1 MKKILFITAAL
12 FCILSVVSCNDKLDI
27 QQDYDFTVT
36 TLPVQTKIQK
46 GETAEIRCQLIR
58 TGYWKDAKYTIRYF
72 QPDGKG
78 VLKLED
84 GTVLSPNDAYP
95 LTKDTFRLYYT
106 SATTEL
112 QVIDIYIEDNS
123 GKTVQL
129 TFPFNNVTE
138 KGGSVGTE

>member
-58 TGYWKDAKYTIRYF
+58 AGYWKDAKYTIRYF
-72 QPDGKG
+72 QPAGKG

-84 GTVLSPNDAYP
+84 GTVLLPNDTYP
-95 LTKDTFRLYYT
+95 LTKETFRLYYT
-106 SATTEL
+106 SDTTEQ
-112 QVIDIYIEDNS
+112 QVIDVYIQDNS
-123 GKTVQL
+123 DKTVQL
-129 TFPFNNVTE
+129 SFRFNNENTDNDRN
-138 KGGSVGTE
+138 K